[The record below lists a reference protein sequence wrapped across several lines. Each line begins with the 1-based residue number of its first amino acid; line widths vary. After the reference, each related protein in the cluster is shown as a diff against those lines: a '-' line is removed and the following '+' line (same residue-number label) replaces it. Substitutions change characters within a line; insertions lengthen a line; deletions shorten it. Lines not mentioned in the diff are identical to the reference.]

1 MSGGGFEG
9 KSNDIVYS
17 DIVYSDIVYSDIVY
31 SDNAEYNYGSL
42 SELYNNIDL
51 SQYLASGITAIY
63 YYDLSRF
70 ECNCCCQQYRINA
83 YWLYCTNTGNQNF
96 YVLYRGKMSQIGL
109 EQQSV
114 VQFSE

>member
-17 DIVYSDIVYSDIVY
+17 DIVY
-31 SDNAEYNYGSL
+31 NAEYNYGSL

-70 ECNCCCQQYRINA
+70 DDKTI
-83 YWLYCTNTGNQNF
+83 
-96 YVLYRGKMSQIGL
+96 
-109 EQQSV
+109 
-114 VQFSE
+114 SEMISEIIFHNNSDLFLT